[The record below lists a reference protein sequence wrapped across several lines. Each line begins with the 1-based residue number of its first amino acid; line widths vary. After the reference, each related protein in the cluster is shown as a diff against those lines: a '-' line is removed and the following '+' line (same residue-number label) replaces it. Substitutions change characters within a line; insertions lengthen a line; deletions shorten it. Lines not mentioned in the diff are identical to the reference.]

1 MDTSHAKGRGP
12 AVNDSGQPASA
23 SVLVVDDDAAIR
35 QLVAIS
41 LRNAGLRVVVA
52 DNGRSALDIIEA
64 ESVGVIVCDVQMP
77 GLSGIEVVQELRR
90 RPGTSTLPV
99 ILMTGSGDE
108 YSVVKGLEAGATD
121 FLSKPVRLD
130 ELVAR
135 VRAHLRTHAAWSSI
149 LQDELALR
157 SGVVAALGSL
167 TLSAVP
173 EETAAAIVTEI
184 SRRTG
189 SAFVSVAQVVNDQHM
204 QELATFNVRDGI
216 RRSGE
221 SFSPTL
227 TGYLLGRART
237 GPWVE
242 EVTPVGPAVPTAALQ
257 HADLELVASAPI
269 FAGNALVGLLSIG
282 SVADANRSS
291 RDQSAR
297 LLASAID
304 YASVLTAI
312 AGPSIAGLQEMDAQR
327 DRLQA
332 ILDRREFHSVFQPIV
347 TVDSREV
354 VGFEALTR
362 FADGTRPDLR
372 FAEATRAELGPAY
385 ELAAISVALEGLDR
399 LPPGFLSINVSPR
412 TLIDRSDE
420 LRSILSGTAGRTT
433 IVELTEHVMI
443 EDYGTLRAALG
454 SLGDDVLVAVDDA
467 GAGFASMRH
476 ILELRPSF
484 AKLDMSLVR
493 GIDQDDLRQGLAAGL
508 NYFSLRTRFR
518 LIAEGVETQAEADT
532 LQRLGIE
539 LAQGYLYGRPERLAA
554 AS

>member
-1 MDTSHAKGRGP
+1 
-12 AVNDSGQPASA
+12 VNDSGQSASA

-35 QLVAIS
+35 QLVAIA
-41 LRNAGLRVVVA
+41 LGNAGLRVLVA
-52 DNGRSALDIIEA
+52 DDGRSALDIVETQ
-64 ESVGVIVCDVQMP
+64 SVGVLVCDVQMP

-90 RPGTSTLPV
+90 RPETSTLPV

-173 EETAAAIVTEI
+173 EESAEAIVTEI

-189 SAFVSVAQVVNDQHM
+189 SAFVSVAQVTNGQHM
-204 QELATFNVRDGI
+204 QELATFNERDGI
-216 RRSGE
+216 RRGGE
-221 SFSPTL
+221 FFSPTL
-227 TGYLLGRART
+227 AGYLLGRARA

-242 EVTPVGPAVPTAALQ
+242 EVTPIGPAVPTTALQ
-257 HADLELVASAPI
+257 NANLELVASAPV
-269 FAGNALVGLLSIG
+269 FAGDTLVGLLSIG
-282 SVADANRSS
+282 SVADADRSS
-291 RDQSAR
+291 RDRSAR

-327 DRLQA
+327 RRLQA

-347 TVDSREV
+347 AVDTREV

-385 ELAAISVALEGLDR
+385 ELAAISTALEGLDR

-412 TLIDRSDE
+412 TLIDRSGE
-420 LRSILSGTAGRTT
+420 LRSILSAAAGRTT

-443 EDYGTLRAALG
+443 EDYGTLRAALV

-539 LAQGYLYGRPERLAA
+539 LAQGYLYGRPEPLAA